1 MFGCQH
7 TKLLNL
13 ALPIL
18 FYKEEVFSKM
28 FTGGKKIQKP
38 NKTKFH
44 KNRDK
49 EEYKFEKKKHHDKTL
64 YRLAREER
72 KEYVV

>member
-1 MFGCQH
+1 
-7 TKLLNL
+7 
-13 ALPIL
+13 
-18 FYKEEVFSKM
+18 M

-38 NKTKFH
+38 NKTKFN

-72 KEYVV
+72 TEYVV